1 MARKLRVEYA
11 AAVNHPMNRGPR
23 REGVFGDDEDR
34 QRLVATLGEACARTG
49 WQTPLASLL
58 CRQGEATEKHE
69 TID

>member
-49 WQTPLASLL
+49 
-58 CRQGEATEKHE
+58 
-69 TID
+69 